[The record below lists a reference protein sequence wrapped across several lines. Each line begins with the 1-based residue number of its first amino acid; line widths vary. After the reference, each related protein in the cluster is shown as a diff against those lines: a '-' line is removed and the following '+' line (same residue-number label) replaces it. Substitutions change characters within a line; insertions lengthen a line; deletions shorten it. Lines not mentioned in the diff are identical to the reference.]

1 LRLKLTG
8 VLHSLE
14 NFKTNSHGRGWV
26 KSLVISFTLVVLAV
40 LGLAGAFYYSVAWG
54 FFGVLPDTQKILNY
68 ENNTASEIYSA
79 DGVLIGKYFFQER
92 TNASFQDLPPHL
104 IEALIATEDAR
115 FYQHKGIDIQSLF
128 RVAIKT
134 LLLGNRSSGGGS
146 TITQQLAKNIFPRTD
161 KGLLGLPISKIKEM
175 IVAKR
180 IERVYEK
187 EDILTL
193 YLNTV
198 SFGNNAFG
206 IETASV
212 RFFNKLPLELT
223 IEESAVLVG
232 MLKATTLYNPKR
244 NPEKSLTRRNVVF
257 NQMEKYGFLTN
268 SEKDSLQ
275 NLPLEIDFT
284 LTTHNE
290 GIATYFREYL
300 RTEIQAW
307 CKTHKNEDG
316 KPYNLYTD
324 GLRIHTTIHSKLQIF
339 AERAVSE
346 HMKKLQLTFNEH
358 WGNTRPWYQHR
369 NTLLTAI
376 HKTDR
381 YRRLKAKGLSEIE
394 IQENF
399 KDPQPMKIFTWD
411 GEKEVDMSPLD
422 SIKHYLYFLNAGFM
436 AMDPTDGAIL
446 AWVGGINHTY
456 FKYDH
461 VNSGTKRQVGSIFKP
476 VVYAAALENGV
487 KPCDFVSSRRVTY
500 TNFDDWSPGNS
511 NENYQGY
518 YSVQGGLTHSVNTVS
533 VKVLKRTKIKNAVS
547 MAHKMGIESEIPEVP
562 SIALGTPNLSLF
574 EMVGAYSSFTNQGTA
589 VKPRYLQ
596 RIETQDG
603 KLLEEFGPGIKM
615 RRAMS
620 KRTATL
626 MLQMLRQVVDKG
638 TAQRLRSNYQLT
650 NDIAGKTG
658 TTQSHADGWFI
669 GITPK
674 LVAGV
679 WVGSDDPHIHF
690 RTITYGQG
698 AAMALPIW
706 GLFMQQVNKDKEFK
720 DLKNAKFPP
729 LAYPLDALLDC
740 EDYRENRSV
749 RDIFKQ
755 ILGGRKKK
763 SKERNRKT
771 KRRKYR

>member
-1 LRLKLTG
+1 MKIL
-8 VLHSLE
+8 
-14 NFKTNSHGRGWV
+14 V
-26 KSLVISFTLVVLAV
+26 KSFTFILVATLT
-40 LGLAGAFYYSVAWG
+40 LAGTFYYSVAWG
-54 FFGVLPDTQKILNY
+54 FFGVLPDTQDILNY
-68 ENNTASEIYSA
+68 ENNTASEVYSV
-79 DGVLIGKYFFQER
+79 DGVLLGKYFFQER
-92 TNASFQDLPPHL
+92 TNASFQDLPTHL

-134 LLLGNRSSGGGS
+134 LLLGDRSSGGGS

-180 IERVYEK
+180 IERVYGK

-223 IEESAVLVG
+223 LEESAVLVG
-232 MLKATTLYNPKR
+232 ILKATTLYNPKR
-244 NPEKSLTRRNVVF
+244 NPEKSLMRRNVVF

-275 NLPLEIDFT
+275 DLPLEIDFT

-358 WGNTRPWYQHR
+358 WGNTRPWYQNR

-376 HKTDR
+376 HKSDR
-381 YRRLKAKGLSEIE
+381 YRRLTAKGLSEIE

-487 KPCDFVSSRRVTY
+487 KPCDYVSSRRVTY

-626 MLQMLRQVVDKG
+626 MLQMLRQVVNKG

-679 WVGSDDPHIHF
+679 WVGSDDPNIHF

-729 LAYPLDALLDC
+729 PAYPLDALLDC

>member
-1 LRLKLTG
+1 MKIL
-8 VLHSLE
+8 
-14 NFKTNSHGRGWV
+14 V
-26 KSLVISFTLVVLAV
+26 KSFTFILVATLT
-40 LGLAGAFYYSVAWG
+40 LAGTFYYSVAWG
-54 FFGVLPDTQKILNY
+54 FFGVLPDTQDILNY
-68 ENNTASEIYSA
+68 ENNTASEIYSV
-79 DGVLIGKYFFQER
+79 DGVLLGKYFFQER
-92 TNASFQDLPPHL
+92 TNASFQDLPTHL

-134 LLLGNRSSGGGS
+134 LLLGDRSSGGGS

-180 IERVYEK
+180 IERVYGK

-223 IEESAVLVG
+223 LEESAVLVG
-232 MLKATTLYNPKR
+232 ILKATTLYNPKR
-244 NPEKSLTRRNVVF
+244 NPEKSLMRRNVVF

-275 NLPLEIDFT
+275 DLPLEIDFT

-358 WGNTRPWYQHR
+358 WGNTRPWYQNR

-376 HKTDR
+376 HKSDR
-381 YRRLKAKGLSEIE
+381 YRRLTAKGLSEIE

-626 MLQMLRQVVDKG
+626 MLQMLRQVVDRG

-679 WVGSDDPHIHF
+679 WVGSDDPNIHF

>member
-1 LRLKLTG
+1 MKIL
-8 VLHSLE
+8 
-14 NFKTNSHGRGWV
+14 V
-26 KSLVISFTLVVLAV
+26 KSFTFILVATLT
-40 LGLAGAFYYSVAWG
+40 LAGTFYYSVAWG
-54 FFGVLPDTQKILNY
+54 FFGVLPDTQDILNY
-68 ENNTASEIYSA
+68 ENNTASEIYSV
-79 DGVLIGKYFFQER
+79 DGVLLGKYFFQER
-92 TNASFQDLPPHL
+92 TNASFQDLPTHL

-134 LLLGNRSSGGGS
+134 LLLGDRSSGGGS

-180 IERVYEK
+180 IERVYGK

-275 NLPLEIDFT
+275 DLPLEIDFT

-358 WGNTRPWYQHR
+358 WGNTRPWYQNR

-376 HKTDR
+376 HKSDR
-381 YRRLKAKGLSEIE
+381 YRRLTAKGLSEIE

-461 VNSGTKRQVGSIFKP
+461 VNIGTKRQVGSIFKP

-487 KPCDFVSSRRVTY
+487 KPCDYVSSRRITY
-500 TNFDDWSPGNS
+500 TNFADWSPGNS

-518 YSVQGGLTHSVNTVS
+518 YSVQGALTHSVNTVS

-547 MAHKMGIESEIPEVP
+547 MARNMGIESEIPEVP

-626 MLQMLRQVVDKG
+626 MLQMLRQVVNKG

-679 WVGSDDPHIHF
+679 WVGSDDPNIHF

-729 LAYPLDALLDC
+729 PAYPLDALLDC

-749 RDIFKQ
+749 TDIFKK

>member
-1 LRLKLTG
+1 MRLKLTG

-26 KSLVISFTLVVLAV
+26 KLLVISFTLVVLAV

-68 ENNTASEIYSA
+68 ENNTASEIYSV

-180 IERVYEK
+180 IERVYGK

-346 HMKKLQLTFNEH
+346 HMMKLQLTFNEH

-376 HKTDR
+376 HKSDR
-381 YRRLKAKGLSEIE
+381 YRRLKAKGLSEME

-399 KDPQPMKIFTWD
+399 KDLHPMKIFTWD

-487 KPCDFVSSRRVTY
+487 KPCDYVSSRRVTY

-679 WVGSDDPHIHF
+679 WVGSDDPNIHF

>member
-1 LRLKLTG
+1 
-8 VLHSLE
+8 LHSLE
-14 NFKTNSHGRGWV
+14 NFKTGSRGFLFGRIWV
-26 KSLVISFTLVVLAV
+26 KILVKSFTFILVATLT
-40 LGLAGAFYYSVAWG
+40 LAGTFYYSVAWG
-54 FFGVLPDTQKILNY
+54 FFGVLPDTQDILNY
-68 ENNTASEIYSA
+68 ENNTASEIYSV
-79 DGVLIGKYFFQER
+79 DGVLLGKYFFQER
-92 TNASFQDLPPHL
+92 TNASFQDLPTHL

-134 LLLGNRSSGGGS
+134 LLLGDRSSGGGS

-180 IERVYEK
+180 IERVYGK

-223 IEESAVLVG
+223 LEESAVLVG
-232 MLKATTLYNPKR
+232 ILKATTLYNPKR
-244 NPEKSLTRRNVVF
+244 NPEKSLMRRNVVF

-275 NLPLEIDFT
+275 DLPLEIDFT

-358 WGNTRPWYQHR
+358 WGNTRPWYQNR

-376 HKTDR
+376 HKSDR
-381 YRRLKAKGLSEIE
+381 YRRLTAKGLSEIE

-626 MLQMLRQVVDKG
+626 MLQMLRQVVDRG

-679 WVGSDDPHIHF
+679 WVGSDDPNIHF